1 MKMVREF
8 AGSWGWRLAWSLS
21 ILFVLVILAATIGCG
36 RESPQ
41 ELVEERCVGCHALS
55 VVETS
60 YKARQEWEATI
71 SRMVALGA
79 DLNDRQ
85 VQEVVDYLSSTYKV
99 EAP

>member
-1 MKMVREF
+1 VKMVREF

-41 ELVEERCVGCHALS
+41 ELVEARCVDCHALS
-55 VVETS
+55 IVEASRKTS
-60 YKARQEWEATI
+60 QEWEATV

-85 VQEVVDYLSSTYKV
+85 AEEVVEYLSSTYGV